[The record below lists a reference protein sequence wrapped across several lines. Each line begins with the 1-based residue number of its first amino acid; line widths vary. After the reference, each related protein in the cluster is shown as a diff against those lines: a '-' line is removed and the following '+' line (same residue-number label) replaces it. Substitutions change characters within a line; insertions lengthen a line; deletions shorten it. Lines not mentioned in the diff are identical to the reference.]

1 MPDAV
6 PDAVPDKDLPR
17 ILALHVFKGSSY
29 LIFNNLGIKET
40 SVIPYR
46 APHRAPHRA
55 PLGHR
60 IGHLFVVPDK
70 ELLRFFSMTFFKL
83 TQEVNRQPCH
93 PLAPRSL
100 CSFLCL
106 SVGLTACLFVRQSVC
121 PCVRLCVTGDGNKSE
136 TFHDKLFANRS
147 LEGSPTCSPH
157 SPPVSMLRSA

>member
-6 PDAVPDKDLPR
+6 PDKEYPR
-17 ILALHVFKGSSY
+17 ILASHVFKGSSY

-70 ELLRFFSMTFFKL
+70 ELLRFFNMTFSKL
-83 TQEVNRQPCH
+83 TQDVNRQPCR

-121 PCVRLCVTGDGNKSE
+121 PCVRLSARTTTTIKTV
-136 TFHDKLFANRS
+136 
-147 LEGSPTCSPH
+147 TCSKDTKVLDECQPF
-157 SPPVSMLRSA
+157 SFLVTQSLKNSRA